1 MEKLNIQL
9 YSLGMGNTD
18 PMPESFKKLAAMGY
32 TGVEFAGSNYGGMSV
47 EEMKAALAEA
57 GLEAISSHVRM
68 DQMETDIP
76 YVAAIG
82 AKMIVCPMHS
92 FATKEEAIEMAELLN
107 KYGKMAKE
115 YGLRIGYHNHTQ
127 EFWEVDGKPLLDYV
141 IENTDPELV
150 SFQLDCGWCSNAGM
164 NPVEYINKHA
174 GRIMSIH
181 VKENN
186 KVSGPSEPQSMHAPA
201 AGRPKFELDENGK
214 PIFPP
219 EFLEKMRERNKLN
232 CATGEGIVDWKAVKA
247 AADAQWDGEV
257 QYIVERE
264 ASYKEPEDRLGCLA
278 EDAAWLLKNL

>member
-1 MEKLNIQL
+1 MEKLNVQM
-9 YSLGMGNTD
+9 YSLGWGNTD

-47 EEMKAALAEA
+47 EEMKQALAEA
-57 GLEAISSHVRM
+57 GLEAVSSHVSM
-68 DQMETDIP
+68 DKMEEDIP

-82 AKMIVCPMHS
+82 GKMIVCPMHA
-92 FATKEEAIEMAELLN
+92 FANKEEAIELAEMLN
-107 KYGKMAKE
+107 KYGKIAKE
-115 YGLRIGYHNHTQ
+115 HGLRIGYHNHTQ
-127 EFWEVDGKPLLDYV
+127 EFYEEDGKPLLDYV
-141 IENTDPELV
+141 IENTDPDLV
-150 SFQLDCGWCSNAGM
+150 SFELDCGWCSCAGV

-174 GRIMSIH
+174 GRFMGIH

-186 KVSGPSEPQSMHAPA
+186 KALGPEKPQSMHAEQG
-201 AGRPKFELDENGK
+201 GRPKFELDENGK

-219 EFLEKMRERNKLN
+219 EFLKKMEERNKLN
-232 CATGEGIVDWKAVKA
+232 CPTGQGIVDWKAVKA

-264 ASYKEPEDRLGCLA
+264 ASYNVPDDRLACLA